1 MPKTSEVRDAPAVTA
16 ALSAEGLSAGFG
28 DSPYINDLTLS
39 VEPGE
44 VLALLGANG
53 AGKSTTLMA
62 LAGHLKPAAGRVL
75 MFGEERTESMEQRV
89 RNGVAVVT
97 QERCVFMRLTARAN
111 LALGGGDIE
120 EAVRLFPEI
129 EPHLGR
135 RTGLLSG
142 GQQQILALARAMST
156 RPKILLVDEVTIGI
170 APLVAERLLDA
181 IRTAADERGVA
192 VVLVEQ
198 YAKRALKHSDTA
210 CVMRRGRMIMHDA
223 SSAMRSRLSEI
234 ERAYL

>member
-1 MPKTSEVRDAPAVTA
+1 MR
-16 ALSAEGLSAGFG
+16 
-28 DSPYINDLTLS
+28 
-39 VEPGE
+39 PGE

-62 LAGHLKPAAGRVL
+62 LAGHLKPSSGRVL
-75 MFGEERTESMEQRV
+75 LHGRVCTDPMERRV

-111 LALGGGDIE
+111 LMLGGGDVG

-129 EPHLGR
+129 EPHLER

-156 RPKILLVDEVTIGI
+156 KPKILLVDEVTIGI
-170 APLVAERLLDA
+170 APLVAQRLLGA
-181 IRTAADERGVA
+181 IRSAADEHGVA

-198 YAKRALKHSDTA
+198 YAKRALSYSDSA
-210 CVMRRGRMIMHDA
+210 CVMQRGRVLINDA
-223 SSAMRSRLSEI
+223 SSSMSTRLAEI
-234 ERAYL
+234 ESAYL